1 MVSLMLRIIPM
12 EFYFRC
18 FGRRTNIRR
27 RGMAPLILA
36 FVYDSDLLQVGL
48 TCNSIDCL
56 ETISDVC
63 ILCRESNEADGV

>member
-1 MVSLMLRIIPM
+1 M

-18 FGRRTNIRR
+18 FGRRTNIRKR
-27 RGMAPLILA
+27 RMSPLILA
-36 FVYDSDLLQVGL
+36 FVYDGDLLQVRL

-63 ILCRESNEADGV
+63 ILRRESNETGGV